1 MRVSLGTFCFWGG
14 IRWKRKQVRF
24 EFWKVLRVTVK
35 TCLAMVVGLLVVP
48 REGVVMSSRK
58 HVDEVREEQRS
69 FFGKRR
75 SRVRVELVERD
86 LRVLEFILDMK
97 FAGCAEV
104 FEKFFSRVHDG
115 EVLAASHAWT
125 RKRLRQLTQGG
136 FLRAGVGV
144 SGGASVY
151 FATFKAYY
159 ALASVYPDRVFPKPT
174 GGLDLR
180 TFVHDRELL
189 AVRMEYERLASNAV
203 WVSDRRLKQG
213 FASDLGL
220 SGVYVPDGLMELP
233 NGSVIAL
240 ELEIAMKSRERYR
253 DKVARYVRLIR
264 DSRAKPRGLR
274 KVVYRCLREP
284 VFEALSKECRVYG
297 DMFEVVLAK
306 PTVTKLRGAR

>member
-1 MRVSLGTFCFWGG
+1 MRVGLELFFSLGRETMGMETG
-14 IRWKRKQVRF
+14 AVRIQ
-24 EFWKVLRVTVK
+24 EGSVGSEDAVS
-35 TCLAMVVGLLVVP
+35 VVSREVV
-48 REGVVMSSRK
+48 ES
-58 HVDEVREEQRS
+58 VREEQLS

-75 SRVRVELVERD
+75 SRIRVELVERD

-115 EVLAASHAWT
+115 EVLAASQEWT

-136 FLRAGVGV
+136 FLRAGVGIH
-144 SGGASVY
+144 GGASVY

-159 ALASVYPDRVFPKPT
+159 ALSSVYPERVFPKPT

-189 AVRMEYERLASNAV
+189 AVRMEYERTMPGVS

-213 FASDLGL
+213 FASGIRLA
-220 SGVYVPDGLMELP
+220 GVHVPDALIDLP
-233 NGSVIAL
+233 GVGTAAL
-240 ELEIAMKSRERYR
+240 ELEIAMKSRDRYR

-264 DSRAKPRGLR
+264 DSRAKPNGLR
-274 KVVYRCLREP
+274 KVIYRCLRKP

-297 DMFEVVLAK
+297 DMFEVVLSK
-306 PTVTKLRGAR
+306 STITKLRGAK

>member
-1 MRVSLGTFCFWGG
+1 MEMETGAVRVLEGSVAGNEELS
-14 IRWKRKQVRF
+14 
-24 EFWKVLRVTVK
+24 
-35 TCLAMVVGLLVVP
+35 VVSSD
-48 REGVVMSSRK
+48 GVVTSSRK
-58 HVDEVREEQRS
+58 HAEALREEQLS

-75 SRVRVELVERD
+75 ARVRVELVERD

-104 FEKFFSRVHDG
+104 FEKFFSRVHDC
-115 EVLAASHAWT
+115 EVLAASHEWT
-125 RKRLRQLTQGG
+125 RKRLRQLAQGG

-159 ALASVYPDRVFPKPT
+159 ALASVYPERVFPKPT

-189 AVRMEYERLASNAV
+189 AVRMEYERSQPEMT
-203 WVSDRRLKQG
+203 WISDRRLKQG
-213 FASDLGL
+213 FAADIGL
-220 SGVYVPDGLMELP
+220 SGVHVPDGLMEFTD
-233 NGSVIAL
+233 GSVVAL

-264 DSRAKPRGLR
+264 DSRTKTRGLR

-306 PTVTKLRGAR
+306 PVVTSLRGAR

>member
-1 MRVSLGTFCFWGG
+1 MEMETGAVRVLEGS
-14 IRWKRKQVRF
+14 
-24 EFWKVLRVTVK
+24 
-35 TCLAMVVGLLVVP
+35 VP
-48 REGVVMSSRK
+48 SGEELSR
-58 HVDEVREEQRS
+58 DVREEQLS

-75 SRVRVELVERD
+75 LRVRVELVERD

-97 FAGCAEV
+97 FAGCTEV

-115 EVLAASHAWT
+115 EVLAASHEWT
-125 RKRLRQLTQGG
+125 RKRLRQLMQGG
-136 FLRAGVGV
+136 FLRAGFGV

-159 ALASVYPDRVFPKPT
+159 ALNSVYPEHVFPKPT

-189 AVRMEYERLASNAV
+189 AVRMEYERSQPEMT

-213 FASDLGL
+213 FASNIGL
-220 SGVYVPDGLMELP
+220 SGVHVPDGLMEFAD
-233 NGSVIAL
+233 SSIIAL
-240 ELEIAMKSRERYR
+240 ELEIAMKSRDRYR

-264 DSRAKPRGLR
+264 DSRTKTRGLR

-284 VFEALSKECRVYG
+284 VFEAISKECRVYG

-306 PTVTKLRGAR
+306 PVVTTLRGAR

>member
-1 MRVSLGTFCFWGG
+1 METETGAVRVLEGSFASDGELS
-14 IRWKRKQVRF
+14 
-24 EFWKVLRVTVK
+24 
-35 TCLAMVVGLLVVP
+35 VVP
-48 REGVVMSSRK
+48 RDGVVSI
-58 HVDEVREEQRS
+58 REEQLS

-104 FEKFFSRVHDG
+104 FERFFSRVHDG
-115 EVLAASHAWT
+115 EVVAASHEWT

-144 SGGASVY
+144 HGGAAVY
-151 FATFKAYY
+151 FATFKAFY
-159 ALASVYPDRVFPKPT
+159 ALSSVYPESVFPKPT

-189 AVRMEYERLASNAV
+189 AVRMEYERTASGV
-203 WVSDRRLKQG
+203 SWVSDRRLKQG
-213 FASDLGL
+213 FASDIGL
-220 SGVYVPDGLMELP
+220 SGVHVPDALIELP
-233 NGSVIAL
+233 GVGLVAL

-264 DSRAKPRGLR
+264 ESRAKPKGLR
-274 KVVYRCLREP
+274 KVIYRCLREP

-297 DMFEVVLAK
+297 DMFDVALTK
-306 PTVTKLRGAR
+306 PAVTVLRGDR

>member
-1 MRVSLGTFCFWGG
+1 MRVGLELFFSLGRETMGMETG
-14 IRWKRKQVRF
+14 AVRIQ
-24 EFWKVLRVTVK
+24 EGSVGSEDAVS
-35 TCLAMVVGLLVVP
+35 VVSREVV
-48 REGVVMSSRK
+48 ES
-58 HVDEVREEQRS
+58 VREEQLS

-75 SRVRVELVERD
+75 SRIRVELVERD

-115 EVLAASHAWT
+115 EVLAASQEWT

-136 FLRAGVGV
+136 FLRAGVGIH
-144 SGGASVY
+144 GGASVY

-159 ALASVYPDRVFPKPT
+159 ALSSVYPDRVFPKPT

-189 AVRMEYERLASNAV
+189 AVRMEYERATSGV
-203 WVSDRRLKQG
+203 SWVSDRRLKQG
-213 FASDLGL
+213 FASDIGL
-220 SGVYVPDGLMELP
+220 AGVHVPDALIELP
-233 NGSVIAL
+233 GVGTTAL
-240 ELEIAMKSRERYR
+240 ELEIARKSRDRYR

-264 DSRAKPRGLR
+264 DSRTKPNGLR
-274 KVVYRCLREP
+274 RVIYRCLREP

-297 DMFEVVLAK
+297 DMFEVVLSK
-306 PTVTKLRGAR
+306 STITKLRGGK